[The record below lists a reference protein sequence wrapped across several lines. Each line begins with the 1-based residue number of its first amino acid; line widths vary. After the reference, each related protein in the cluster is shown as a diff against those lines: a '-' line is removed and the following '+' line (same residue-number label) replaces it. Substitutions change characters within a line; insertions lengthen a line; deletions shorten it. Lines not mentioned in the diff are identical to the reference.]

1 MKSYAESFYK
11 SRQWQ
16 RCRDLCIQR
25 AGGLCERCRKEG
37 VIRAAVIAHHKK
49 EITPQNINNP
59 EITLNLDNLEALCM
73 DCHAKVHHK
82 REKRYRIDKDGKVI
96 GLDR

>member
-73 DCHAKVHHK
+73 DCHAKVHH
-82 REKRYRIDKDGKVI
+82 RRDKRYRIDKDGKVV
-96 GLDR
+96 GFDR

>member
-1 MKSYAESFYK
+1 MKPYAETFYK

-82 REKRYRIDKDGKVI
+82 REKRYRIDKDGRVV
-96 GLDR
+96 GLNR